1 MTDEEW
7 EKMKADED
15 YIAPNIIEF
24 MCSIP
29 DFEDRGVEH
38 TAPCPC
44 GGTIHAIRST
54 YNGHLHARCDK
65 CKAMLV
71 E

>member
-1 MTDEEW
+1 MTNEEW

-29 DFEDRGVEH
+29 DFTDRGVEH

-54 YNGHLHARCDK
+54 YNGHLHAHCDK
-65 CKAMLV
+65 CKCTLM

>member
-1 MTDEEW
+1 MTDEER
-7 EKMKADED
+7 EKMKQSDT
-15 YIAPNIIEF
+15 YIAPSLLEF
-24 MCSIP
+24 LAAIP
-29 DFEDRGVEH
+29 DFDERGIEH

-65 CKAMLV
+65 CKAALI

>member
-7 EKMKADED
+7 ERMKEEAD
-15 YIAPNIIEF
+15 YIAPALFEF
-24 MCSIP
+24 LAAIP
-29 DFEDRGVEH
+29 DFEDRGTEH

-44 GGTIHAIRST
+44 GGMIHAKRAT
-54 YNGHLHARCDK
+54 YNGHLHAYCDK
-65 CKAMLV
+65 CGKRII

>member
-7 EKMKADED
+7 KKVKDDED
-15 YIAPNIIEF
+15 YLPPDILTFLMAV
-24 MCSIP
+24 P

-44 GGTIHAIRST
+44 GGTIHAVRAT
-54 YNGHLHARCDK
+54 YNGHIKAWCDK
-65 CKAMLV
+65 CDMRMM

>member
-7 EKMKADED
+7 EKMKSIDD
-15 YIAPNIIEF
+15 YIAPEIIDF
-24 MCSIP
+24 LKAVP
-29 DFEDRGVEH
+29 DFDDRGVEH

-44 GGTIHAIRST
+44 GGTIHAIRAL
-54 YNGHLHARCDK
+54 YNGHIKAWCDK
-65 CKAMLV
+65 CDMRMM